1 MLRKH
6 DRLWADLAFRS
17 EVGSGGSLGADWLKL
32 FEEFPTRLM
41 LGTDSY
47 TPERIYYIP
56 EHAQGAREWLGTL
69 PAELATQIAWK
80 NAYDLIKPVWE
91 ENRQSAS
98 IGSGAPCVVLS
109 PDTELELDGSAVK
122 GILRTESTI
131 LVGEAFAVDLEFCG
145 EEQLSL
151 IHI

>member
-1 MLRKH
+1 MCIR
-6 DRLWADLAFRS
+6 DR
-17 EVGSGGSLGADWLKL
+17 
-32 FEEFPTRLM
+32 
-41 LGTDSY
+41 
-47 TPERIYYIP
+47 
-56 EHAQGAREWLGTL
+56 
-69 PAELATQIAWK
+69 LATQIAWK
-80 NAYDLIKPVWE
+80 NAYDLIKPVWD

-145 EEQLSL
+145 EEQVVLLEVDATMPAHGHGMNYTPELGERVNTADGSRYRAEGML
-151 IHI
+151 FHMPGEWQWSVRIQVAEQQQTLTALTIVQ